1 MFIVNVEGAINKDGK
16 WLMIRRSMKEEHA
29 GGELSLVGGKVERE
43 GHCTD
48 ILEKTLMREIFEEV
62 GIQVTILG
70 YVNSSSF
77 VTDLGE
83 HVVDIV
89 FLCEYESGKPFAK
102 SPDEVDEVMWL
113 TTEQVMNH
121 EGLPDYLVENIT
133 LADSKLRSSK
143 VNRSFC

>member
-43 GHCTD
+43 GNCTD
-48 ILEKTLMREIFEEV
+48 ILEKTLLREIFEEV
-62 GIQVTILG
+62 GVQVTILG

-89 FLCEYESGKPFAK
+89 FLCEHESGKPFTK

-113 TTEQVMNH
+113 TTEQIMNQ

-133 LADSKLRSSK
+133 LADSKLRLSK
-143 VNRSFC
+143 V